1 MNWDAVGAIGELFG
15 ALAVVLTLGYLAAQ
29 VRQNSQGM
37 IVAAKLDIEKNFN
50 EYTNLI
56 LEHPELFDLQR
67 KGMLGQDLDAIE
79 KSKFSLLMQKAT
91 TSFSSMY
98 YQYQTQGLSEDEWY
112 ESKRLIRWFTLA
124 PGYQSWWEQNEIN
137 YRDDFRIYLN
147 KYFESGDG

>member
-98 YQYQTQGLSEDEWY
+98 YQYQTQGLSED
-112 ESKRLIRWFTLA
+112 
-124 PGYQSWWEQNEIN
+124 
-137 YRDDFRIYLN
+137 DV
-147 KYFESGDG
+147 

>member
-56 LEHPELFDLQR
+56 LEHPELFNLQR